1 MNDDK
6 TGEHLANG
14 FDSLNIG
21 AGKDNG
27 TSVAGLT
34 EAALSRIAKPTAPAN
49 TQFIASAPSVR
60 HPPSSTNNRPQSRRR
75 NLRIHHISDHSLSLP
90 RSVYDTSRAEKDA
103 RATIYAAVKRMMSR
117 EDIVV
122 LDTGNYIKGWRYQLH
137 CEAKALGTPSCVVH
151 IATTDEESTA
161 INDKRL
167 QALPAEPE
175 VEDHSTTTALQ
186 PKLNGFAPDD
196 PYDTKTHH
204 ELLLR
209 FEEPN
214 GATRWD
220 SPLFTVP
227 LSDAQP
233 PLSRIWEEMVE
244 PKDKDGIR
252 RVIRP
257 NQATVLTPAS
267 SSDHLYIL
275 DRVTQSVLS
284 KVQGYWAEH
293 RDEGDGVV
301 PIELNEVAKGSAGG
315 AGVDGSGKGKVLKV
329 HLPVGGAL
337 SVPALQ
343 RMRRQFIA
351 SHRQQ
356 MGGMGM
362 VMGPTGQEDG
372 GGRGGMSAE
381 RIGELFVDWLNDQ
394 FGEA

>member
-1 MNDDK
+1 LK
-6 TGEHLANG
+6 
-14 FDSLNIG
+14 IG
-21 AGKDNG
+21 AEKDNG

-34 EAALSRIAKPTAPAN
+34 EAALSRIARPTAPAN
-49 TQFIASAPSVR
+49 TQHTIT
-60 HPPSSTNNRPQSRRR
+60 SSRLPTSTPHQPQSLPTPGKATTKPRHR

-103 RATIYAAVKRMMSR
+103 RATIYSAVKRAMSR
-117 EDIVV
+117 EDVVV

-151 IATTDEESTA
+151 VATTDAESTE
-161 INDKRL
+161 INQQRL
-167 QALPAEPE
+167 RQVSEREGAVQQ
-175 VEDHSTTTALQ
+175 VETDTTTVPEQASN
-186 PKLNGFAPDD
+186 KVNGFSPTD
-196 PYDTKTHH
+196 PYDANTHH

-227 LSDAQP
+227 LSDALP
-233 PLSRIWEEMVE
+233 PLARIWEEMVE
-244 PKDKDGIR
+244 PKDKDGVR

-267 SSDHLYIL
+267 APGHLYVL
-275 DRVTQSVLS
+275 DRVTQGVLA

-293 RDEGDGVV
+293 RDEGGGGDVAV
-301 PIELNEVAKGSAGG
+301 ELAEVAKGLGG
-315 AGVDGSGKGKVLKV
+315 GEGARGKVARV

-351 SHRQQ
+351 LHRQQ

-362 VMGPTGQEDG
+362 VMGPTGQGEG
-372 GGRGGMSAE
+372 GGRGNMSAE

-394 FGEA
+394 FGQV

>member
-1 MNDDK
+1 
-6 TGEHLANG
+6 
-14 FDSLNIG
+14 
-21 AGKDNG
+21 
-27 TSVAGLT
+27 
-34 EAALSRIAKPTAPAN
+34 
-49 TQFIASAPSVR
+49 
-60 HPPSSTNNRPQSRRR
+60 
-75 NLRIHHISDHSLSLP
+75 
-90 RSVYDTSRAEKDA
+90 
-103 RATIYAAVKRMMSR
+103 MSR

-161 INDKRL
+161 INQGRL
-167 QALPAEPE
+167 SKLANAEAGA
-175 VEDHSTTTALQ
+175 DATTTDTQ
-186 PKLNGFAPDD
+186 KPSNIINGFAPND

-227 LSDAQP
+227 LSDALP

-267 SSDHLYIL
+267 APGHLYVL
-275 DRVTQSVLS
+275 DRVTQGVLA
-284 KVQGYWAEH
+284 KVQGFWAEH
-293 RDEGDGVV
+293 RDEGGGVV
-301 PIELNEVAKGSAGG
+301 PVELGEVAKGLTGG
-315 AGVDGSGKGKVLKV
+315 GGEGGKGRVVKV

-351 SHRQQ
+351 LHRQQ

-362 VMGPTGQEDG
+362 VMGPTGQGEG
-372 GGRGGMSAE
+372 GGRGNMSAE

-394 FGEA
+394 FGQV